1 MNRKERRKLQKK
13 GLNPPKEPIINVKVS
28 EFNKLRLTPEN
39 KAAMRHEINQQLLEM
54 DKEFAIDMDTMVL
67 WTLHT
72 RLRFGKKRLR
82 RFYLWMFT
90 EHLKMRDRYEVD
102 ELYPERQKLKD
113 IGVDVEAWYN
123 ELFDEKGNFRRPEEL
138 TS

>member
-1 MNRKERRKLQKK
+1 
-13 GLNPPKEPIINVKVS
+13 
-28 EFNKLRLTPEN
+28 
-39 KAAMRHEINQQLLEM
+39 
-54 DKEFAIDMDTMVL
+54 
-67 WTLHT
+67 
-72 RLRFGKKRLR
+72 
-82 RFYLWMFT
+82 MFT

-123 ELFDEKGNFRRPEEL
+123 ELFDEEGNFRRPEEL